1 VIQNKIDI
9 VSKERA
15 IENFH
20 EIEKFAKGRTIENS
34 PIIPLSAHHN
44 ANIDLLI
51 KTIEEKIPTPKRDL
65 SVDPLMH
72 ILRSF
77 EVNKPG
83 TEVEDLAGG
92 VLGGSIVEGFF
103 KMDDKIEIRPGMP
116 IEKGGKVSYQS
127 LYTAIEDLY
136 ISKGKVEKAGPGGL
150 VGIGTTLCPSITK
163 SDGLVGN
170 VVGKEGK
177 LPEVLDKVTSD
188 IQLFERVV
196 GTKEQAPVDKIR
208 SNEALVL
215 NIATNV
221 TSGVVASAREDI
233 IEVDFRRPICANP
246 GDKLAISRRVGDSWR
261 LIGFGKI
268 K

>member
-1 VIQNKIDI
+1 
-9 VSKERA
+9 
-15 IENFH
+15 
-20 EIEKFAKGRTIENS
+20 
-34 PIIPLSAHHN
+34 
-44 ANIDLLI
+44 
-51 KTIEEKIPTPKRDL
+51 
-65 SVDPLMH
+65 MH
-72 ILRSF
+72 VLRSF

-92 VLGGSIVEGFF
+92 VLGGSIIEGFF
-103 KMDDKIEIRPGMP
+103 KIDDKIEIRPGMP
-116 IEKGGKVSYQS
+116 MEKGGKVSYQS
-127 LYTAIEDLY
+127 LYTAIEDLH

-177 LPEVLDKVTSD
+177 LPEVLYKVTSD

-215 NIATNV
+215 NVATNV
-221 TSGVVASAREDI
+221 TSGAVTSAREDI
-233 IEVDFRRPICANP
+233 IEVDLRRPICANP

-261 LIGFGKI
+261 LIGFGTI